1 MTYAVKTWCTIVVP
15 ISAAPRSVHSKN
27 YAVVNVKLMSDNC
40 VCTKHLATN
49 PTGSSTCRDMA
60 AQESITGWQT
70 YTILNMSTYTAV
82 VFAMQ
87 MAQTF

>member
-49 PTGSSTCRDMA
+49 PTGSS
-60 AQESITGWQT
+60 
-70 YTILNMSTYTAV
+70 
-82 VFAMQ
+82 
-87 MAQTF
+87 